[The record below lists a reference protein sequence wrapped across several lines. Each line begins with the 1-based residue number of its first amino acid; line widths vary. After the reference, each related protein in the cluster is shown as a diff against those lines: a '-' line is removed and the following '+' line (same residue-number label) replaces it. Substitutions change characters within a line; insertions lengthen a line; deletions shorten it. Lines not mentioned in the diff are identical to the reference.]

1 MTKPFAE
8 YLVAS
13 SLRLWRSLVL
23 CLCAVYG
30 PAWGYEAD
38 VHYGLTKWLA
48 LQAGFPEQQAELIAT
63 GNQRVDF
70 GSIET
75 IRLLTDY
82 ACLRP
87 DKESAEEMRASH
99 YPVGGADPEG
109 QGVVAGGAAARQ
121 RVTAVIK
128 AATSSRAG
136 ELLLAFGAAL
146 HPFQDS
152 WAHAGAISGP
162 PAALGLPNCQAPLWT
177 TAPLT
182 RGGPERHG
190 ADLLH
195 TSPSSALE
203 MAKQT
208 YVLLRSFPAVQGHQR
223 SSKPW
228 VDVEN
233 SLITL
238 LKADTKE
245 ASAAWFRVEGLND
258 VSFLAAISLPS
269 GAGNWP
275 LPPKSRILPKFT
287 EPRSLQYDVPEDLKS
302 FFHRFFLRWLT
313 SSDPASAVVE
323 NADPAH
329 ASQLGAR
336 LKLWRLRD
344 HGSASALL
352 HKEGALSKADL
363 RAVESRART
372 TDAYAAYAVLN
383 DALLP
388 VRGIESYPSPILPYV
403 IRVIPAATEGGNE
416 RSAAIAK
423 IRHAPYD
430 EIIVLAE
437 KKSSGW
443 QVVSVQSVV
452 DH

>member
-182 RGGPERHG
+182 RGG
-190 ADLLH
+190 
-195 TSPSSALE
+195 
-203 MAKQT
+203 
-208 YVLLRSFPAVQGHQR
+208 RSVTGPTCF
-223 SSKPW
+223 
-228 VDVEN
+228 
-233 SLITL
+233 T
-238 LKADTKE
+238 
-245 ASAAWFRVEGLND
+245 
-258 VSFLAAISLPS
+258 
-269 GAGNWP
+269 P
-275 LPPKSRILPKFT
+275 LQVR
-287 EPRSLQYDVPEDLKS
+287 R
-302 FFHRFFLRWLT
+302 LRW
-313 SSDPASAVVE
+313 P
-323 NADPAH
+323 
-329 ASQLGAR
+329 
-336 LKLWRLRD
+336 
-344 HGSASALL
+344 
-352 HKEGALSKADL
+352 
-363 RAVESRART
+363 SRPM
-372 TDAYAAYAVLN
+372 YC
-383 DALLP
+383 
-388 VRGIESYPSPILPYV
+388 
-403 IRVIPAATEGGNE
+403 
-416 RSAAIAK
+416 
-423 IRHAPYD
+423 
-430 EIIVLAE
+430 
-437 KKSSGW
+437 
-443 QVVSVQSVV
+443 
-452 DH
+452 